1 MAQADQD
8 ERSSWQ
14 IRLQAE
20 FSPEIDS
27 SLIAASVNEPGQTYE
42 DVYALLTGLKS
53 ELQNE
58 TADNEHQAEEGQLQD
73 GETEIGSSS
82 TAVDMENVQRTLEE
96 WKLVDKESIDPD
108 NLRLTDEEDQSVED
122 EEDSKEKREAVRLG
136 TATGDEK
143 IAIEHVATGQTDIT
157 DDHFSQITTA
167 NDPLAFLIHAFPTRT
182 PMFLQEMLL
191 DEGEDV
197 TRAVDTLMTLELVE
211 SGAFDEERYS
221 EVKDSHDQKIGFAS
235 RMADDDEALYRGT
248 GLKKKT
254 KKDRQRRKAQEAGRH
269 AIDGINS
276 SGSAPIQKVNLTD
289 VRKGAPDRIRLGQK
303 MNGYRDD
310 FKTQE
315 TDAQMAARIAKE
327 ERIAA
332 GLSAEPNDDE
342 GDESENVRDND
353 WLFSS
358 SVLEQLSLLLDYPS
372 HKVKGVHA
380 SCHMNLRATLHRLI
394 NARCLEF
401 TSLEQLD
408 HHNQQPIGTCKTVSD
423 NLSTLMPTKARSEIE
438 RLLYAT
444 VGREDAVLD
453 LAQLS
458 ERIESTATGEK
469 TDILDPM
476 KHERT
481 SQIQAPTLSQQIGQN
496 KGHFDWV
503 GGETPLFDTAKVSMP
518 YASVAQR
525 RAIHEP
531 KSDARQF
538 ALQRLREGASS
549 VTFPLNSA
557 QASGQIGDT
566 YIESDPSRPLNQR
579 IETAAQAWRLAQ
591 EYTSIAQ
598 EYRIRR
604 QESLAKAA
612 KSYRSTHS
620 TAISKGPMRGAA
632 AWVYA
637 EEARRLDAKARGFAL
652 QASQATVRA
661 RMLSNRRTNDQSLP
675 LQNHGNDGG
684 DLVDLHGLTVHD
696 SLTITRQALDAWWPK
711 NISSSRSSPLHIVTG
726 VGRHSKGQVALIRP
740 AILAMLQREQWNMRE
755 PQQGH
760 ILVLGKS
767 R

>member
-1 MAQADQD
+1 MAKADQD
-8 ERSSWQ
+8 ERQIWQ
-14 IRLQAE
+14 SRLQDE
-20 FSPEIDS
+20 FSPELDS
-27 SLIAASVNEPGQTYE
+27 SLIAALVYEPGQTF
-42 DVYALLTGLKS
+42 DDIHALLTGLKAEVTDGGYS
-53 ELQNE
+53 NE
-58 TADNEHQAEEGQLQD
+58 DHTED
-73 GETEIGSSS
+73 GDTEAGSSS
-82 TAVDMENVQRTLEE
+82 TEVDMESVQRALDE
-96 WKLVDKESIDPD
+96 WKLVDQESIDPD
-108 NLRLTDEEDQSVED
+108 NLRLTDEEDHGS
-122 EEDSKEKREAVRLG
+122 EESSTSKEKREAIRLG
-136 TATGDEK
+136 TATGGDKISIEK
-143 IAIEHVATGQTDIT
+143 VAAGQTDILA
-157 DDHFSQITTA
+157 DQLSPDLSTT
-167 NDPLAFLIHAFPTRT
+167 DPLAFLIHAFPTRT
-182 PMFLQEMLL
+182 PTYLEEMFLA
-191 DEGEDV
+191 EGEDV
-197 TRAVDTLMTLELVE
+197 SKAVDTLMTLELVE
-211 SGAFDEERYS
+211 SGALDEETYA
-221 EVKDSHDQKIGFAS
+221 EVKDSHGFAS
-235 RMADDDEALYRGT
+235 RMANDDETLYNGT
-248 GLKKKT
+248 GLKKMT
-254 KKDRQRRKAQEAGRH
+254 KKDRQRRKAQEAGKH
-269 AIDGINS
+269 AIDSIS
-276 SGSAPIQKVNLTD
+276 SSSSRAGTPAMQKVNLTD
-289 VRKGAPDRIRLGQK
+289 VRKGAPDRIRLGQRLNEK
-303 MNGYRDD
+303 KEDV
-310 FKTQE
+310 KVAE
-315 TDAQMAARIAKE
+315 TDAEMAARIAKE

-332 GLSAEPNDDE
+332 GLSAERGNDGDDE
-342 GDESENVRDND
+342 GESIRDND

-394 NARCLEF
+394 NTRCQEF
-401 TSLEQLD
+401 TSMDQLD
-408 HHNQQPIGTCKTVSD
+408 LHNGQPIGTCRIITD
-423 NLSTLMPTKARSEIE
+423 NLSTLMPAKSRTEIE

-453 LAQLS
+453 LAQLA
-458 ERIESTATGEK
+458 ERIESTAVGER

-481 SQIQAPTLSQQIGQN
+481 SQVQAPTLSQQIGQN

-503 GGETPLFDTAKVSMP
+503 GGDTPLFNAAAKSSTP

-525 RAIHEP
+525 KGLGEP
-531 KSDARQF
+531 KSDARQY

-566 YIESDPSRPLNQR
+566 FIQTATSGPSFQHV
-579 IETAAQAWRLAQ
+579 ETAAQAWRLAQ
-591 EYTSIAQ
+591 EYTTISQ

-612 KSYRSTHS
+612 NSYRSTHN

-637 EEARRLDAKARGFAL
+637 EEARRLDAKARAFAL

-661 RMLSNRRTNDQSLP
+661 RMLSNKRTNDYSLP
-675 LQNHGNDGG
+675 LQSSGEDGG

-711 NISSSRSSPLHIVTG
+711 TASSSRSAPLHIVTG

-740 AILAMLQREQWNMRE
+740 AILAMLQRERWNTRE
-755 PQQGH
+755 PQTGH

>member
-1 MAQADQD
+1 MAKAANQD
-8 ERSSWQ
+8 ERQLWQ
-14 IRLQAE
+14 TRLQDE

-27 SLIAASVNEPGQTYE
+27 SLIAALVYEPGQTF
-42 DVYALLTGLKS
+42 DDIHAMLSSLKS
-53 ELQNE
+53 EIPNGENHLVGIHNDDHDTE
-58 TADNEHQAEEGQLQD
+58 T
-73 GETEIGSSS
+73 GSSS
-82 TAVDMENVQRTLEE
+82 TAVDMENIQRALDE
-96 WKLVDKESIDPD
+96 WKLIDEESIDPD
-108 NLRLTDEEDQSVED
+108 TLRLTDEEDHGV
-122 EEDSKEKREAVRLG
+122 EED
-136 TATGDEK
+136 
-143 IAIEHVATGQTDIT
+143 
-157 DDHFSQITTA
+157 TTA
-167 NDPLAFLIHAFPTRT
+167 SQDKITFEPVAVGHTDNTTDQSSLAFLIHAFPSRT
-182 PMFLQEMLL
+182 PTSLQQTLL
-191 DEGEDV
+191 EEGEDV

-211 SGAFDEERYS
+211 SGALDEETYA
-221 EVKDSHDQKIGFAS
+221 EVKDIHDQKSGFAS
-235 RMADDDEALYRGT
+235 RMADDDEMLYRGT
-248 GLKKKT
+248 GLKKMT
-254 KKDRQRRKAQEAGRH
+254 KKDRQRRKAQEAGIH
-269 AIDGINS
+269 AIDGVAS
-276 SGSAPIQKVNLTD
+276 SSSSRSCTPAMQKVNLTD
-289 VRKGAPDRIRLGQK
+289 VRKGAPDRIRLGQRLNEK
-303 MNGYRDD
+303 KDEV
-310 FKTQE
+310 KISE
-315 TDAQMAARIAKE
+315 TDAEMAARIAKE

-332 GLSAEPNDDE
+332 GLSAEAGIDGD
-342 GDESENVRDND
+342 DESESIRDND

-394 NARCLEF
+394 NARCQEF
-401 TSLEQLD
+401 TSMEQLD
-408 HHNQQPIGTCKTVSD
+408 RHNEKPIGTCKIITE
-423 NLSTLMPTKARSEIE
+423 NLCTLLPAKSRSEIE

-453 LAQLS
+453 LAQLA
-458 ERIESTATGEK
+458 ERIESTAVGER

-481 SQIQAPTLSQQIGQN
+481 SQVQAPTLSQQVGQS

-503 GGETPLFDTAKVSMP
+503 GGDTPLFNAAKSSTP

-525 RAIHEP
+525 RGLNES
-531 KSDARQF
+531 KSDVRQY

-557 QASGQIGDT
+557 QASGQVGDT
-566 YIESDPSRPLNQR
+566 FIEPESSGPSSKKA
-579 IETAAQAWRLAQ
+579 ETAAQAWRLAQ
-591 EYTSIAQ
+591 EYTTIAE

-620 TAISKGPMRGAA
+620 TGVNKGPMRGAA

-637 EEARRLDAKARGFAL
+637 EEARRLDAKARAFAL

-661 RMLSNRRTNDQSLP
+661 RMLTNRRTNDYSLP
-675 LQNHGNDGG
+675 LQSSGEDGG

-696 SLTITRQALDAWWPK
+696 SLTITRQALNAWWPK
-711 NISSSRSSPLHIVTG
+711 TASSSRPAPLHIVTG

-740 AILAMLQREQWNMRE
+740 AILALLQREQWNTRE
-755 PQQGH
+755 PQKGH

>member
-1 MAQADQD
+1 MVKADQD
-8 ERSSWQ
+8 ERQVWQ
-14 IRLQAE
+14 TKLQDE

-27 SLIAASVNEPGQTYE
+27 SLIAALVYEPGQTF
-42 DVYALLTGLKS
+42 DDIYALLSGLKS
-53 ELQNE
+53 EVPDGAYGTDSHVDDGDTE
-58 TADNEHQAEEGQLQD
+58 T
-73 GETEIGSSS
+73 GSSS
-82 TAVDMENVQRTLEE
+82 TAIDMENVQRALDE

-108 NLRLTDEEDQSVED
+108 NLRMTDEEDHGT
-122 EEDSKEKREAVRLG
+122 EEDVSEEKREAIRLG
-136 TATGDEK
+136 TAAGEDK
-143 IAIEHVATGQTDIT
+143 IAIEEVAAEQTDII
-157 DDHFSQITTA
+157 DEQWSPTTST
-167 NDPLAFLIHAFPTRT
+167 NSSLAFLIHAFPTRT
-182 PMFLQEMLL
+182 PAYLQEILL
-191 DEGEDV
+191 DEGENV
-197 TRAVDTLMTLELVE
+197 TRAVDTLMTRELVE
-211 SGAFDEERYS
+211 SGALDEETYA
-221 EVKDSHDQKIGFAS
+221 EVKDSHDQKTGFAS
-235 RMADDDEALYRGT
+235 RMADDDETLYKGT

-254 KKDRQRRKAQEAGRH
+254 KKDRQRKKAQEAEKH
-269 AIDGINS
+269 AFDGVS
-276 SGSAPIQKVNLTD
+276 SASRSGTLAMQKVNLTD
-289 VRKGAPDRIRLGQK
+289 VRKGAPDRIRLGQRL
-303 MNGYRDD
+303 NG
-310 FKTQE
+310 KKENVKAEE
-315 TDAQMAARIAKE
+315 TDAEMAARIAKE

-332 GLSAEPNDDE
+332 GLSPETGDDGDDE
-342 GDESENVRDND
+342 AESIRDND

-394 NARCLEF
+394 NTRCQEF
-401 TSLEQLD
+401 TSMDQLD
-408 HHNQQPIGTCKTVSD
+408 LHNEQPIGTCRIITD
-423 NLSTLMPTKARSEIE
+423 NLCTLLPAKPRSEVE
-438 RLLYAT
+438 KLLYAT

-458 ERIESTATGEK
+458 ERIESTAVGER

-481 SQIQAPTLSQQIGQN
+481 SQVQAPTLSQQIGQN

-503 GGETPLFDTAKVSMP
+503 GGDTPLFNAAKSATP
-518 YASVAQR
+518 YASIAQR
-525 RAIHEP
+525 GSSEP

-538 ALQRLREGASS
+538 ALQRLREGASA

-566 YIESDPSRPLNQR
+566 FVEPESSGPSSQR
-579 IETAAQAWRLAQ
+579 AETASEARRLAQ
-591 EYTSIAQ
+591 EYTAISQ
-598 EYRIRR
+598 DYRIRR
-604 QESLAKAA
+604 QEALAKAA
-612 KSYRSTHS
+612 RSYRSTHN

-637 EEARRLDAKARGFAL
+637 EEARRLDAKARAFAL

-661 RMLSNRRTNDQSLP
+661 RMLSNRSTNLYSSP
-675 LQNHGNDGG
+675 LQSSGEDGG

-696 SLTITRQALDAWWPK
+696 SLTITRQALDAWYPK
-711 NISSSRSSPLHIVTG
+711 TVSSSRSAPLHIVTG

-740 AILAMLQREQWNMRE
+740 AVLAMLQRERWNTRE